1 MCGFV
6 AVLTREG
13 AVPTEAVARAAAA
26 IAHRGPDDSGI
37 ETRDRVCLAF
47 RRLAILDLSPSGHQP
62 MLSPDGRYAMVFNG
76 EIYNYVELRDELR
89 ALGHPFRSSGDS
101 EVLLR
106 AYMQWGTDAL
116 RRLRGMF
123 ALCIHDRADGSL
135 LLARDRFGIKPLY
148 RCEAGGHLL
157 FASELKAIRASG
169 LWHGDLNHR
178 HFATLLAYGRSD
190 MLPEGEETPLAG
202 VRQVPAAHYLHVSRD
217 GRMRTAPYWDPA
229 AFRRDPAG
237 GDVARFREVFDGAVR
252 LHLRADVPVGVMLSG
267 GMDSTAITCTMAG
280 MVREAGADD
289 FALHAFSYRTERFD
303 EEEQIADTL
312 RQTGAIAHVLGDEDA
327 TAIWSRLERVIWHHD
342 ELVHSPTV
350 LVGYQ
355 LYGLAAEAGIR
366 VVLNGQ
372 GADES
377 LGGYWTLVEHALYDR
392 LRDGAPEL
400 DHELELAAA
409 FINTTPERLHAR
421 IRILRRTDWL
431 RRVPGYARI
440 SAERRLRQTGA
451 ADILTPEFAAQARA
465 IPPHYPGQSF
475 SHAILNS
482 LVTGPLPQYL
492 RVEDRNSMAHGI
504 ESRVPFLDH
513 VLVEN
518 ALTLPVGALMS
529 GGWNKRI
536 LRDAMRGRIPDS
548 VCNRAVKFGFP
559 TAARDWF
566 AGPLSGALRDL
577 LDGSAA
583 ARAGWFH
590 VERLRHALDEHVAG
604 RADHSRALFAFAQA
618 NAWLELH
625 ARGWTR

>member
-6 AVLTREG
+6 GVLTREG

-26 IAHRGPDDSGI
+26 IAHRGPDDEGL
-37 ETRDRVCLAF
+37 ETRDQVCLAF
-47 RRLAILDLSPSGHQP
+47 RRLAILDLSPAGHQP
-62 MLSPDGRYAMVFNG
+62 MASPDGRFAMVFNG

-89 ALGHPFRSSGDS
+89 ALGHHFRSSGDS

-106 AYMQWGTDAL
+106 AYMQWGADAL
-116 RRLRGMF
+116 PRLRGMF
-123 ALCIHDRADGSL
+123 ALAIHDRTDGSL

-148 RCEAGGHLL
+148 LCEAGRHLL

-169 LWHGDLNHR
+169 LWEGALNAP
-178 HFATLLAYGRSD
+178 HFATVLAYGRSD
-190 MLPEGEETPLAG
+190 MVPDHEATVLSG
-202 VRQVPAAHYLHVSRD
+202 VRQVPAAHFVRVTRD
-217 GRMRTAPYWDPA
+217 GRQRTAAYWDPA
-229 AFRRDPAG
+229 AIRRDPAG
-237 GDVARFREVFDGAVR
+237 GDVARFREVFDDAVR

-267 GMDSTAITCTMAG
+267 GMDSTALTCTMAD
-280 MVREAGADD
+280 MVRDTGASD
-289 FALHAFSYRTERFD
+289 FALHAFSYQTERFD
-303 EEEQIADTL
+303 EAEQIADTL
-312 RQTGAIAHVLGDEDA
+312 RRTGAIAHVLGDEDA

-350 LVGYQ
+350 LVSYQ
-355 LYGLAAEAGIR
+355 LYALAAQAGIR

-377 LGGYWTLVEHALYDR
+377 LGGYWPLVEHALYDR
-392 LRDGAPEL
+392 FRDGDPALEG
-400 DHELELAAA
+400 ELAAA
-409 FINTTPERLHAR
+409 AAFTDTTPERLR
-421 IRILRRTDWL
+421 TRLRRLQRADRL
-431 RRVPGYARI
+431 RRLPFYTRVAAG
-440 SAERRLRQTGA
+440 RRLRQTGA
-451 ADILTPEFAAQARA
+451 AHILTPEFAGQARA

-475 SHAILNS
+475 SHAILNT
-482 LVTGPLPQYL
+482 LVSEPLPQYL

-513 VLVEN
+513 VLVEH

-559 TAARDWF
+559 TGARDWF
-566 AGPLSGALRDL
+566 AGPLAGALRDL
-577 LDGSAA
+577 LAGSAA
-583 ARAGWFH
+583 ARAGWFN
-590 VERLRHALDEHVAG
+590 VAQLRHALDEHVAG
-604 RADHSRALFAFAQA
+604 RADHSRALFAFAQV